1 MLAIFF
7 WTSPEFAC
15 IKAAF
20 APQNPVV
27 FWKGHGTTTIGTNRA
42 DSKAEET
49 LSSTKLRRMMLFSPA
64 IAGLCLCGIVVA
76 KFTGGADEDAGF
88 APPPV
93 AEAPAETR
101 SMPGEPP
108 QPAEDDAPKTATQTV
123 QVQPGDN
130 LSLVF
135 RRQGLSQQDLHQL
148 VNTQPLGPRLANIL
162 PGHEFSFLIGE
173 GNDLLGLTYSSGPL
187 EKLEFVRSGSGFEG
201 TEIVAEPER
210 VQSYKHAVIDH
221 SLFVAGQRAGFTD
234 KMTMK
239 LAEIFQWDVDFVLD
253 IRSGDSFHV
262 LFEENYLDNKFIG
275 FGRILAAEFVNQGRS
290 HQAVLYANPEG
301 NEGYFDLQG
310 NSVQK
315 QFLRA
320 PLKFTRIS
328 SNFNLRRKHPLWKR
342 NMPHRGID
350 YAAPTGTEVLASGDG
365 IVTTAART
373 APNGNFVVLRHGSN
387 ITTKYLHLSK
397 IGRGVR
403 PGAKV
408 QQGQV
413 IGEVGATGYATGPHL
428 HYEFLVN
435 GVHQNPR
442 TVDLPDAAP
451 IATTDRMHFNATAVP
466 LLASLMHHKQ
476 PSLAVGR

>member
-1 MLAIFF
+1 M
-7 WTSPEFAC
+7 
-15 IKAAF
+15 
-20 APQNPVV
+20 
-27 FWKGHGTTTIGTNRA
+27 
-42 DSKAEET
+42 
-49 LSSTKLRRMMLFSPA
+49 SSGKFRPMVLLSPA
-64 IAGLCLCGIVVA
+64 IGGLCLCGIVVA
-76 KFTGGADEDAGF
+76 KFTNDGGDVEF
-88 APPPV
+88 APQL
-93 AEAPAETR
+93 EAPAPVEAHKV
-101 SMPGEPP
+101 SAAPP
-108 QPAEDDAPKTATQTV
+108 KPVDDAPKTATRTV

-135 RRQGLSQQDLHQL
+135 RRQGLSQQDLHQI
-148 VNTQPLGPRLANIL
+148 VKTQPLGPRLANIL

-173 GNDLLGLTYSSGPL
+173 GNDLLNLTYSSGPL
-187 EKLEFVRSGSGFEG
+187 EKLEFTRSGSGFEG
-201 TEIVAEPER
+201 TEIVAEPES
-210 VQSYKHAVIDH
+210 VHAYKHMVIDH

-234 KMTMK
+234 RMTMK
-239 LAEIFQWDVDFVLD
+239 MAEIFQWDVDFVLD

-262 LFEENYLDNKFIG
+262 LFEEHYLDDKFID
-275 FGRILAAEFVNQGRS
+275 FGKILAAEFINQGRS

-301 NEGYFDLQG
+301 GDSYFDPQG
-310 NSVQK
+310 NSMHK

-365 IVTTAART
+365 VVTEAART
-373 APNGNFVVLRHGSN
+373 TPNGNFVVLRHGSN

-397 IGRGVR
+397 FGRGIR

-408 QQGQV
+408 EQGQV
-413 IGEVGATGYATGPHL
+413 IGKVGATGYATGPHL

-442 TVDLPDAAP
+442 TVALPDAQP
-451 IATTDRMHFNATAVP
+451 IAEAERQRFDATAVP

-476 PSLAVGR
+476 PNLAVGR